1 MSTISTLGRASRFLE
16 VEGNKLV
23 HYSAPYLEFLRAC
36 LPGAS
41 IEVLEHRTD
50 GELDGILPL
59 AVLRHAE
66 YGTVVNSLPFF
77 GSHGGPFGAV
87 SSPGIRPALL
97 RDLIDFVERLDAASS
112 TIIENP
118 FHPLNDGEIAASH
131 HTVTDDRIGQFTA
144 LPAGGDVEAVLFDT
158 FHVKTRN
165 AVRKGL
171 KLSLA
176 VERREDEASWRWMQG
191 VHAKSITSMGG
202 LPKSMEVFNTLRR
215 SFSSDASLHVG
226 FVAGQPVCGLVSI
239 RYRNMLEYFTPVVEE
254 EWKESQALSA
264 LIFRR
269 MTEASREGCTVW
281 NWGGTW
287 RSQEGVYRFK
297 SRWGAF
303 DRPYRYL
310 NWVRKP
316 EIRSVPVLTLQHAFP
331 HFYLYKY

>member
-1 MSTISTLGRASRFLE
+1 MNKICMPGRGSRLLE
-16 VEGNKLV
+16 LEGNELV
-23 HYSAPYLEFLRAC
+23 QYSASYLEFLRAS

-41 IEVLEHRTD
+41 IEVLEHRTG
-50 GELDGILPL
+50 GELDGILP
-59 AVLRHAE
+59 VVILRHAE
-66 YGTVVNSLPFF
+66 YGTVINSLPFF
-77 GSHGGPFGAV
+77 GSHGGPFAAKSSAV
-87 SSPGIRPALL
+87 IRTALL
-97 RDLIDFVERLDAASS
+97 RALIDLAEGLDAASS
-112 TIIENP
+112 TLIENP
-118 FHPLNDGEIAASH
+118 FHPLNDEEIAASR

-144 LPAGGDVEAVLFDT
+144 IQAGGVVEAALLET

-165 AVRKGL
+165 SVRKGL

-202 LPKSMEVFNTLRR
+202 LPKSMAVFNSLRH
-215 SFSSDASLHVG
+215 SFGSDASLHLG
-226 FVAGQPVCGLVSI
+226 SIDGQTVCGLVSI
-239 RYRNMLEYFTPVVEE
+239 RYRNTMEYFTPVVVEK
-254 EWKESQALSA
+254 WKETQALSA

-269 MTEASREGCTVW
+269 MTEAAREGCTLW

-297 SRWGAF
+297 SRWGAV

-316 EIRSVPVLTLQHAFP
+316 EILSVPVLTLQQAFP
-331 HFYLYKY
+331 YFYIHKY